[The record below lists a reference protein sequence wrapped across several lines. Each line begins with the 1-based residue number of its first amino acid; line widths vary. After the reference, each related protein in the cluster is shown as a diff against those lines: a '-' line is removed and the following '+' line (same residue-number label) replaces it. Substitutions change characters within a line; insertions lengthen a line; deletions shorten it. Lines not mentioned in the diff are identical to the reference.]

1 MKGIEPLVFPAN
13 RGGLSFSLLHLLGCA
28 VRNAKGS
35 NFGASFANGTAAAT
49 GESIAAST
57 PEQLLHKERFNWRV

>member
-1 MKGIEPLVFPAN
+1 MEGVESLALAADRV
-13 RGGLSFSLLHLLGCA
+13 GLGFGLLHLLGCA